1 MPATASILTSTGM
14 CGRITQKSPPD
25 ELRLTIIMGTS
36 DDSRVEKAKQRREE
50 GNDWTARYNGAPGQ
64 EHWVIRQ
71 NHKTGERSLDRL
83 WWGLI
88 PYWSKEPGRR
98 PINAKAETVASL
110 PMFRDAYKLRRC
122 IVPIDNFFEWKAI
135 KGAKAKQPYAIAM
148 KDRLPFG
155 VAGIWEN
162 WKRPGTED
170 WVRTFAV
177 ITCPANELVSEIHDR
192 MPVIIPPE
200 SADRW
205 LGTLDP
211 SPVDLLAPYPAVLM
225 TMWPISTRVNKPDND
240 DSDLLAPLDE

>member
-1 MPATASILTSTGM
+1 
-14 CGRITQKSPPD
+14 
-25 ELRLTIIMGTS
+25 MGTP
-36 DDSRVEKAKQRREE
+36 DDSRVDKAKQRRE
-50 GNDWTARYNGAPGQ
+50 DWTPKYNGEPGQ

-71 NHKTGERSLDRL
+71 NHKTGERSLGRL

-88 PYWSKEPGRR
+88 PYWSKQAGRR
-98 PINAKAETVASL
+98 LINAKAETVASL

-148 KDRLPFG
+148 KDRQPFG

-162 WKRPGTED
+162 WKLPGTED
-170 WVRTFAV
+170 WVGTFAV
-177 ITCPANELVSEIHDR
+177 ITCPANDLVAKIHDR
-192 MPVIIPPE
+192 MPAIIPPE

-211 SPVDLLAPYPAVLM
+211 NPVDLLAPYPASLM

-240 DSDLLAPLDE
+240 DVSILDVDEP

>member
-1 MPATASILTSTGM
+1 M
-14 CGRITQKSPPD
+14 CGRITQRSSPD
-25 ELRLTIIMGTS
+25 ELRLTIIMGTP
-36 DDSRVEKAKQRREE
+36 DDSRVDKAKQRRE
-50 GNDWTARYNGAPGQ
+50 DWTPKYNGAPGQ

-88 PYWSKEPGRR
+88 PYWSKQAGRR

-135 KGAKAKQPYAIAM
+135 KGAKAKQPYAIA
-148 KDRLPFG
+148 KNDRQPFG

-162 WKRPGTED
+162 WKLPGTED
-170 WVRTFAV
+170 WVGTFAV
-177 ITCPANELVSEIHDR
+177 ITCPANDLVAEIHDR
-192 MPVIIPPE
+192 MPAIIPPE

-211 SPVDLLAPYPAVLM
+211 NPVDLLAPYPAPLM
-225 TMWPISTRVNKPDND
+225 TMWSISTRVNKPAND
-240 DSDLLAPLDE
+240 DVTILDVDEP